1 MYLFIIL
8 AVVTVV
14 YLVLSARMDFKE
26 RKIYTFPGIMLSLS
40 WVSYLFSTGEHTWQF
55 MVCYV
60 LFNASAW
67 MLFNRMKIWG
77 AGDSDIFL
85 LLSNVL
91 LAVVGPTSGWNI
103 LFLECI
109 AIIGVMV
116 AAIIFGCIESKVKK
130 VKISLKSKVA
140 VVPGFAFV
148 ITVLLLIGVV
158 GRI

>member
-1 MYLFIIL
+1 MYLSMIL

-26 RKIYTFPGIMLSLS
+26 RKIYTFPSILLSLA
-40 WVSYLFSTGEHTWQF
+40 WVSYLFSTGEHTWKF
-55 MVCYV
+55 LVCYV
-60 LFNASAW
+60 LFNVFAY
-67 MLFNRMKIWG
+67 MLFNHIKIWG

-116 AAIIFGCIESKVKK
+116 VAIILGCIESKVKK
-130 VKISLKSKVA
+130 EKICLESKVA

-148 ITVLLLIGVV
+148 ITILLLIGVV
-158 GRI
+158 GRM